1 MKLYIRSS
9 ACVSPQNTFN
19 HEGFLN
25 DIAEYTGTRLKAIEP
40 DYKQFIDP
48 KQIRRMSH
56 VIKMG
61 VAAAKQCLIDADID
75 MPGAIITGTAF
86 GCMEDTVTF
95 LTRIV
100 EQQEEL
106 LPPTAF
112 IQSTHNTVAAQI
124 ALLLKCHNYNSTF
137 VHKGI
142 SFESALFD
150 AMMMLNEQDAENVLV
165 GGTEEMVDTSF
176 KVLTRLGLY
185 KRQPISNLS
194 LFTTTSKGTIGGE
207 GAAFFLLTGKDSEDN
222 LAELRGLKILYKPK
236 SIKDSITAFLT
247 SHLLSVDDIDL
258 IITGKNGDIKN
269 DEVYDQ
275 LNESIFKNTSLANYK
290 HLCGDYPV
298 SSSFALWM
306 AANILKGGIV
316 PEIIGEQIVGDN
328 ANNGGNVV
336 GSDTSRVVG
345 VVTNNKPKTILIY
358 NHYQNKY
365 HSLMLVSAI

>member
-1 MKLYIRSS
+1 MKIYIRSA
-9 ACVSPQNTFN
+9 ACISPQNTFGN
-19 HEGFLN
+19 NAFLT
-25 DIAEYTGTRLKAIEP
+25 DVVESTGTRLKAIEP
-40 DYKQFIDP
+40 DYKAFIDP

-61 VAAAKQCLIDADID
+61 VAAAKDCLNKADVN

-86 GCMEDTVTF
+86 GCMEDTITF

-100 EQQEEL
+100 EQDEEL

-124 ALLLKCHNYNSTF
+124 ALMLQCHAYNNTF

-150 AMMMLNEQDAENVLV
+150 AMMLLKEQEADNILV

-185 KRQPISNLS
+185 KRWPVSNLS
-194 LFTTTSKGTIGGE
+194 LMGTPSKGTIGGE
-207 GAAFFLLTGKDSEDN
+207 GAAFFLLTDKSSADN
-222 LAELRGLKILYKPK
+222 LAELTAIKTLYKPK
-236 SIKDSITAFLT
+236 DIEESIAAFLQENK
-247 SHLLSVDDIDL
+247 LNIKDIDL
-258 IITGKNGDIKN
+258 VLTGKNGDIRN
-269 DEVYDQ
+269 DEVYKQ
-275 LNESIFKNTSLANYK
+275 LENTLFNRTAWANYK
-290 HLCGDYPV
+290 HLCGEYPT
-298 SSSFALWM
+298 SSSFALWL
-306 AANILKGGIV
+306 AANMVKIGIV
-316 PEIIGEQIVGDN
+316 PQIVGD
-328 ANNGGNVV
+328 AK
-336 GSDTSRVVG
+336 G
-345 VVTNNKPKTILIY
+345 VTPKSVLIY